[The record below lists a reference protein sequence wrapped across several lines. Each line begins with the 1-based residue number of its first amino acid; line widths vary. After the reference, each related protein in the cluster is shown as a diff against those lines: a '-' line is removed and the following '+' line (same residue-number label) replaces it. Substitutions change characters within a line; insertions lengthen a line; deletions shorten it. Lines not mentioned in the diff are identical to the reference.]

1 MRVYTQ
7 SEINNLMTILIQSIK
22 PYRRL
27 ISYVVGIA
35 NGGLHVSR
43 PIATALD
50 LPHSRIRISR
60 YEGTQ
65 LRDHPIVEGKP
76 PVARGLLVV
85 DDLID
90 DGGTMR
96 LYDEKFGSGHFTAVL
111 FCKAGGFIP
120 NFFAAVKPDEWVE
133 FPWDKK

>member
-7 SEINNLMTILIQSIK
+7 AEINDLLTILIHSIK

-43 PIATALD
+43 PIADALRI
-50 LPHSRIRISR
+50 PHRCIWISR
-60 YEGTQ
+60 YEGSQ
-65 LRDHPIVEGKP
+65 LREHPIIEGQP
-76 PVARGLLVV
+76 PKSGALVV

-111 FCKAGGFIP
+111 FCKSGGYIP
-120 NFFAAVKPDEWVE
+120 NFYAAIKPSEWLV
-133 FPWDKK
+133 FPWEKK